1 MIPERGLRIGRVF
14 GIDIYIHWTW
24 LLVFCLL
31 LWAIISF
38 FHVNG
43 RSDSPY
49 AIPIAVVTT
58 LLFFL
63 SVLLHEI
70 SHSLVAN
77 RNGVPI
83 RRITL
88 FVFGGV
94 AQMSKDVTSPGVELK
109 MAAAGP
115 LASYVLAVTFGG
127 LAFLA
132 DYLGMGTLAFGLV
145 WLAVVNIGLG
155 TFNLLPGFPL
165 DGGRIFRSILW
176 HSTGDLERST
186 RIASYAGMG
195 MGMLLI
201 AGGLG
206 LMAADMFMGK
216 TDLLISGVWFIFIGV
231 FLYSAA
237 TAGYR
242 QARLRS
248 RISHLEV
255 GGAYRRGVPAA
266 DVFTSLE
273 EVYQYYMAS
282 NPRAAVP
289 VLKQGRLYGV
299 LYSFML
305 TRVPRERWSALP
317 AEAVA
322 RPVQL
327 SEIIDPR
334 ESLYNAYARMEKDR
348 LPFLWV
354 VEDGRLLGVLLR
366 EDLQRI
372 SRSTRAL
379 ENGQQA
385 APALF
390 I

>member
-1 MIPERGLRIGRVF
+1 MIPERGLRVGRVF

-38 FHVNG
+38 FRVSG
-43 RSDSPY
+43 SGGSAY
-49 AIPIAVVTT
+49 TIPIALAVT
-58 LLFFL
+58 LLFFC

-94 AQMSKDVTSPGVELK
+94 AQMSKDVTSPRVELK

-115 LASYVLAVTFGG
+115 LASYILALAFGG

-132 DYLGMGTLAFGLV
+132 DRLGMGTLALGLI
-145 WLAVVNIGLG
+145 WLTVVNIGLG

-176 HSTGDLERST
+176 QSTGDLERST
-186 RIASYAGMG
+186 RIAGTVGMG
-195 MGMLLI
+195 MGILLAVGGLSLI
-201 AGGLG
+201 AVDIFVGE
-206 LMAADMFMGK
+206 
-216 TDLLISGVWFIFIGV
+216 TDLLISGFWFIFIGF
-231 FLYSAA
+231 FLYQAA

-248 RISHLEV
+248 RMSHLEV
-255 GGAYRRGVPAA
+255 GGMYRRGVPAVDA
-266 DVFTSLE
+266 LTSLA
-273 EVYQYYMAS
+273 EVYYNYMAS
-282 NPRAAVP
+282 NPQTVVP
-289 VLKQGRLYGV
+289 VLKQGKLYGA
-299 LYSFML
+299 LYYSML
-305 TRVPRERWSALP
+305 FRVPQERWADVP

-322 RPVQL
+322 RPVGQTE
-327 SEIIDPR
+327 SVETR
-334 ESLYNAYARMEKDR
+334 ESLYYAYARMEKDR

-354 VEDGRLLGVLLR
+354 VEDGRLLGVLLKQ
-366 EDLQRI
+366 DLHRFSQR
-372 SRSTRAL
+372 RQTAL
-379 ENGQQA
+379 S
-385 APALF
+385 PS
-390 I
+390 

>member
-1 MIPERGLRIGRVF
+1 MRIGRVL

-24 LLVFCLL
+24 LLVFGLL

-38 FHVNG
+38 FRASGNG
-43 RSDSPY
+43 DSNY
-49 AIPIAVVTT
+49 TVPIALAVT
-58 LLFFL
+58 LLFFC

-94 AQMSKDVTSPGVELK
+94 AQMSKDVTSPRVELK

-115 LASYVLAVTFGG
+115 LASYILAVAFGS

-132 DYLGMGTLAFGLV
+132 DYLGMGTLAIGLV

-176 HSTGDLERST
+176 QSTGDLERAT
-186 RIASYAGMG
+186 RIAGYVGMG
-195 MGMLLI
+195 MGILLA

-206 LMAADMFMGK
+206 LIVVDIFIGQ
-216 TDLLISGVWFIFIGV
+216 TDLLISGFWFIFIGL
-231 FLYSAA
+231 FLYQAA

-248 RISHLEV
+248 RMSHLEV
-255 GGAYRRGVPAA
+255 GGLYRRGVPAVDA
-266 DVFTSLE
+266 LAPLA
-273 EVYQYYMAS
+273 EVYYSYMAS
-282 NPRAAVP
+282 NPNTAVP
-289 VLKQGRLYGV
+289 VLKQGKLYGV
-299 LYSFML
+299 LYYHML
-305 TRVPRERWSALP
+305 VRVPPERWGEMP
-317 AEAVA
+317 AEAAA
-322 RPVQL
+322 RPVKG
-327 SEIIDPR
+327 SETVETG
-334 ESLYNAYARMEKDR
+334 ESLYYAYARMERDK

-354 VEDGRLLGVLLR
+354 VEDGRLLGVLLK
-366 EDLQRI
+366 EDLRRIGQRK
-372 SRSTRAL
+372 S
-379 ENGQQA
+379 
-385 APALF
+385 PALSPS
-390 I
+390 